1 MLTKVLVIS
10 CSIFCVIDSAL
21 VNQTANDQDSSK
33 DFNEIQLEMANFRT
47 IGDMNYYFHLKST
60 MTQPEAKK
68 FCNSMGKN
76 LVSIP
81 NERVNVQLY
90 EVFEKEA
97 SNKQVYFWS
106 SGERIN
112 GNCFYWS
119 ATGKAF
125 VFTSWAS
132 SEPNNVG
139 GNENCVETYH
149 YPKKGQLLW
158 NDIKCDFQRY
168 VVCEN
173 SGVDAASS
181 NETPT
186 N

>member
-10 CSIFCVIDSAL
+10 CSIFCVIDSAS
-21 VNQTANDQDSSK
+21 VNQTANDQDNSK

-97 SNKQVYFWS
+97 SDRQVYFWS
-106 SGERIN
+106 SGKGLTAI
-112 GNCFYWS
+112 
-119 ATGKAF
+119 
-125 VFTSWAS
+125 AS
-132 SEPNNVG
+132 IGLPLEKPSSSPAG
-139 GNENCVETYH
+139 
-149 YPKKGQLLW
+149 LLQ
-158 NDIKCDFQRY
+158 N
-168 VVCEN
+168 
-173 SGVDAASS
+173 
-181 NETPT
+181 PT
-186 N
+186 T